1 MKDWIDSIL
10 IGGIATYL
18 PFWTWDNSR
27 DQIMG
32 ALGLIGVVY
41 IARMCKELTCY
52 TCQLKKDPQ
61 SCNSN
66 KDPIQYIYSSL

>member
-10 IGGIATYL
+10 IGWIATYL

-32 ALGLIGVVY
+32 VLGLIGVVY
-41 IARMCKELTCY
+41 IARMWKEWTC
-52 TCQLKKDPQ
+52 
-61 SCNSN
+61 
-66 KDPIQYIYSSL
+66 